1 MVNSNDEKSKDSL
14 LLGYILSV
22 SWHIEVR
29 KHLMNITSQQIFE
42 HLLCTDMI
50 LDSEDKPV
58 NKTDR
63 YIPWIPGADALWGKA
78 INHVLKKIR

>member
-1 MVNSNDEKSKDSL
+1 
-14 LLGYILSV
+14 
-22 SWHIEVR
+22 
-29 KHLMNITSQQIFE
+29 MNITSQQIFE

-63 YIPWIPGADALWGKA
+63 YIPWIPRAD
-78 INHVLKKIR
+78 VL